1 MSMSEVN
8 KGGRPREEPTNV
20 RSVRLPNRV
29 WKLVQKASKGSR
41 SVNEYIQT
49 LIENDLIKR
58 KMLKKSERKKL
69 SSKTRWTKNGT
80 KGETLTPLRTSLK
93 VTAHERIV
101 EVNKVESDIKAGMK
115 FKFPWLNEAGV
126 TK

>member
-1 MSMSEVN
+1 MNMSEVN

-20 RSVRLPNRV
+20 RSIRLPNRV

-69 SSKTRWTKNGT
+69 SSKT
-80 KGETLTPLRTSLK
+80 SK
-93 VTAHERIV
+93 VR
-101 EVNKVESDIKAGMK
+101 SQ
-115 FKFPWLNEAGV
+115 
-126 TK
+126 

>member
-1 MSMSEVN
+1 MSEVN

-69 SSKTRWTKNGT
+69 SFKTTTK
-80 KGETLTPLRTSLK
+80 RSQ
-93 VTAHERIV
+93 
-101 EVNKVESDIKAGMK
+101 
-115 FKFPWLNEAGV
+115 
-126 TK
+126 

>member
-1 MSMSEVN
+1 MSEVN

-29 WKLVQKASKGSR
+29 WKLVQKASKSSR

-69 SSKTRWTKNGT
+69 SSKT
-80 KGETLTPLRTSLK
+80 SK
-93 VTAHERIV
+93 VR
-101 EVNKVESDIKAGMK
+101 SQ
-115 FKFPWLNEAGV
+115 
-126 TK
+126 

>member
-1 MSMSEVN
+1 MTMSEVN

-20 RSVRLPNRV
+20 RSVRLPTRV
-29 WKLVQKASKGSR
+29 WTLVQKASKGSR

-69 SSKTRWTKNGT
+69 SSKTSTK
-80 KGETLTPLRTSLK
+80 RS
-93 VTAHERIV
+93 R
-101 EVNKVESDIKAGMK
+101 
-115 FKFPWLNEAGV
+115 
-126 TK
+126 

>member
-1 MSMSEVN
+1 MIMSEVN

-20 RSVRLPNRV
+20 RSIRVPNRV
-29 WKLVQKASKGSR
+29 WKLVQKASKSSR

-69 SSKTRWTKNGT
+69 SSKTSTK
-80 KGETLTPLRTSLK
+80 RSQ
-93 VTAHERIV
+93 
-101 EVNKVESDIKAGMK
+101 
-115 FKFPWLNEAGV
+115 
-126 TK
+126 

>member
-58 KMLKKSERKKL
+58 KMLKKSERKRL
-69 SSKTRWTKNGT
+69 SSKTSTK
-80 KGETLTPLRTSLK
+80 RSQ
-93 VTAHERIV
+93 
-101 EVNKVESDIKAGMK
+101 
-115 FKFPWLNEAGV
+115 
-126 TK
+126 

>member
-1 MSMSEVN
+1 MTMSEVN

-58 KMLKKSERKKL
+58 KMLNKSERKKL
-69 SSKTRWTKNGT
+69 SSKTSTK
-80 KGETLTPLRTSLK
+80 RSQ
-93 VTAHERIV
+93 
-101 EVNKVESDIKAGMK
+101 
-115 FKFPWLNEAGV
+115 
-126 TK
+126 

>member
-1 MSMSEVN
+1 MTMSEVN
-8 KGGRPREEPTNV
+8 KGGRPREEPSNV
-20 RSVRLPNRV
+20 RSIRLPQRV

-69 SSKTRWTKNGT
+69 SSKTSTK
-80 KGETLTPLRTSLK
+80 RSQ
-93 VTAHERIV
+93 
-101 EVNKVESDIKAGMK
+101 
-115 FKFPWLNEAGV
+115 
-126 TK
+126 

>member
-1 MSMSEVN
+1 MIMSEVN

-20 RSVRLPNRV
+20 RSIRLPNRV
-29 WKLVQKASKGSR
+29 WKLVQKSSKGSR

-69 SSKTRWTKNGT
+69 SSKTSTK
-80 KGETLTPLRTSLK
+80 RSQ
-93 VTAHERIV
+93 
-101 EVNKVESDIKAGMK
+101 
-115 FKFPWLNEAGV
+115 
-126 TK
+126 

>member
-1 MSMSEVN
+1 MSEVT
-8 KGGRPREEPTNV
+8 KCGRPREEPTNV
-20 RSVRLPNRV
+20 RSIRVPDRV

-69 SSKTRWTKNGT
+69 SSKTT
-80 KGETLTPLRTSLK
+80 KGRSQ
-93 VTAHERIV
+93 
-101 EVNKVESDIKAGMK
+101 
-115 FKFPWLNEAGV
+115 
-126 TK
+126 

>member
-1 MSMSEVN
+1 MTMSEVN

-29 WKLVQKASKGSR
+29 WKLVQKASRGSR

-69 SSKTRWTKNGT
+69 SSKTSTK
-80 KGETLTPLRTSLK
+80 RSQ
-93 VTAHERIV
+93 
-101 EVNKVESDIKAGMK
+101 
-115 FKFPWLNEAGV
+115 
-126 TK
+126 

>member
-1 MSMSEVN
+1 MSEVN

-41 SVNEYIQT
+41 SVIEYIQT

-69 SSKTRWTKNGT
+69 SSKTSTK
-80 KGETLTPLRTSLK
+80 RSQ
-93 VTAHERIV
+93 
-101 EVNKVESDIKAGMK
+101 
-115 FKFPWLNEAGV
+115 
-126 TK
+126 

>member
-20 RSVRLPNRV
+20 RSIRLPNRV

-58 KMLKKSERKKL
+58 KMLKKSDRKKL
-69 SSKTRWTKNGT
+69 SSKTST
-80 KGETLTPLRTSLK
+80 
-93 VTAHERIV
+93 
-101 EVNKVESDIKAGMK
+101 
-115 FKFPWLNEAGV
+115 
-126 TK
+126 

>member
-1 MSMSEVN
+1 MSGVN

-69 SSKTRWTKNGT
+69 SSK
-80 KGETLTPLRTSLK
+80 
-93 VTAHERIV
+93 
-101 EVNKVESDIKAGMK
+101 IKSQ
-115 FKFPWLNEAGV
+115 FC
-126 TK
+126 

>member
-58 KMLKKSERKKL
+58 KMLKKSERKKP
-69 SSKTRWTKNGT
+69 SSKT
-80 KGETLTPLRTSLK
+80 SK
-93 VTAHERIV
+93 VR
-101 EVNKVESDIKAGMK
+101 SQ
-115 FKFPWLNEAGV
+115 
-126 TK
+126 

>member
-1 MSMSEVN
+1 MIMSEVN

-69 SSKTRWTKNGT
+69 SSKTSTK
-80 KGETLTPLRTSLK
+80 
-93 VTAHERIV
+93 RIQ
-101 EVNKVESDIKAGMK
+101 
-115 FKFPWLNEAGV
+115 
-126 TK
+126 

>member
-29 WKLVQKASKGSR
+29 WKLVQRASKGSR

-69 SSKTRWTKNGT
+69 YSKTSTK
-80 KGETLTPLRTSLK
+80 
-93 VTAHERIV
+93 RIQ
-101 EVNKVESDIKAGMK
+101 
-115 FKFPWLNEAGV
+115 
-126 TK
+126 

>member
-1 MSMSEVN
+1 MSEVN
-8 KGGRPREEPTNV
+8 RGGRPREEPTNV
-20 RSVRLPNRV
+20 RSIRLPNRV

-69 SSKTRWTKNGT
+69 SSKTSTK
-80 KGETLTPLRTSLK
+80 R
-93 VTAHERIV
+93 
-101 EVNKVESDIKAGMK
+101 NK
-115 FKFPWLNEAGV
+115 
-126 TK
+126 

>member
-29 WKLVQKASKGSR
+29 WKLVQKASENSR

-69 SSKTRWTKNGT
+69 SSKTSTK
-80 KGETLTPLRTSLK
+80 RS
-93 VTAHERIV
+93 R
-101 EVNKVESDIKAGMK
+101 
-115 FKFPWLNEAGV
+115 
-126 TK
+126 

>member
-1 MSMSEVN
+1 MSEVN
-8 KGGRPREEPTNV
+8 RGGRPREEPTNV
-20 RSVRLPNRV
+20 RSIRLPNRI

-69 SSKTRWTKNGT
+69 SSKTSTK
-80 KGETLTPLRTSLK
+80 R
-93 VTAHERIV
+93 
-101 EVNKVESDIKAGMK
+101 NK
-115 FKFPWLNEAGV
+115 
-126 TK
+126 

>member
-69 SSKTRWTKNGT
+69 SSKTTK
-80 KGETLTPLRTSLK
+80 
-93 VTAHERIV
+93 
-101 EVNKVESDIKAGMK
+101 
-115 FKFPWLNEAGV
+115 
-126 TK
+126 

>member
-1 MSMSEVN
+1 MSELN

-20 RSVRLPNRV
+20 RSIRIPDRI
-29 WKLVQKASKGSR
+29 WKLVQKASKSSR

-69 SSKTRWTKNGT
+69 FSKTSTKR
-80 KGETLTPLRTSLK
+80 LQ
-93 VTAHERIV
+93 
-101 EVNKVESDIKAGMK
+101 
-115 FKFPWLNEAGV
+115 
-126 TK
+126 

>member
-1 MSMSEVN
+1 MTMSEVN

-69 SSKTRWTKNGT
+69 SS
-80 KGETLTPLRTSLK
+80 
-93 VTAHERIV
+93 
-101 EVNKVESDIKAGMK
+101 
-115 FKFPWLNEAGV
+115 
-126 TK
+126 

>member
-1 MSMSEVN
+1 MIMSEVN

-20 RSVRLPNRV
+20 RSVRLPNRI

-69 SSKTRWTKNGT
+69 SSKT
-80 KGETLTPLRTSLK
+80 SK
-93 VTAHERIV
+93 VR
-101 EVNKVESDIKAGMK
+101 SQ
-115 FKFPWLNEAGV
+115 
-126 TK
+126 

>member
-69 SSKTRWTKNGT
+69 SSKTSSKR
-80 KGETLTPLRTSLK
+80 SQ
-93 VTAHERIV
+93 
-101 EVNKVESDIKAGMK
+101 
-115 FKFPWLNEAGV
+115 
-126 TK
+126 

>member
-20 RSVRLPNRV
+20 RSIRLPNRV

-41 SVNEYIQT
+41 SINEYLLS

-58 KMLKKSERKKL
+58 KMLKKSDRKRL
-69 SSKTRWTKNGT
+69 SSKTSK
-80 KGETLTPLRTSLK
+80 
-93 VTAHERIV
+93 ERS
-101 EVNKVESDIKAGMK
+101 KQ
-115 FKFPWLNEAGV
+115 
-126 TK
+126 

>member
-1 MSMSEVN
+1 MSMSEFN

-69 SSKTRWTKNGT
+69 SSKTSTK
-80 KGETLTPLRTSLK
+80 RSQ
-93 VTAHERIV
+93 
-101 EVNKVESDIKAGMK
+101 
-115 FKFPWLNEAGV
+115 
-126 TK
+126 

>member
-1 MSMSEVN
+1 MNMSEVN
-8 KGGRPREEPTNV
+8 KGGRPKEEPTNV
-20 RSVRLPNRV
+20 RSVRLPIRV

-69 SSKTRWTKNGT
+69 SSKTSTK
-80 KGETLTPLRTSLK
+80 
-93 VTAHERIV
+93 RIQ
-101 EVNKVESDIKAGMK
+101 
-115 FKFPWLNEAGV
+115 
-126 TK
+126 

>member
-20 RSVRLPNRV
+20 RSVRLPDRV

-69 SSKTRWTKNGT
+69 SSKTSTK
-80 KGETLTPLRTSLK
+80 RSQ
-93 VTAHERIV
+93 
-101 EVNKVESDIKAGMK
+101 
-115 FKFPWLNEAGV
+115 
-126 TK
+126 

>member
-1 MSMSEVN
+1 MSEVT

-20 RSVRLPNRV
+20 RSIRVPDRV

-69 SSKTRWTKNGT
+69 SSKTSTK
-80 KGETLTPLRTSLK
+80 RS
-93 VTAHERIV
+93 R
-101 EVNKVESDIKAGMK
+101 
-115 FKFPWLNEAGV
+115 
-126 TK
+126 

>member
-29 WKLVQKASKGSR
+29 WKLVQKASKSSR

-69 SSKTRWTKNGT
+69 SSKTSTK
-80 KGETLTPLRTSLK
+80 RSQ
-93 VTAHERIV
+93 
-101 EVNKVESDIKAGMK
+101 
-115 FKFPWLNEAGV
+115 
-126 TK
+126 

>member
-1 MSMSEVN
+1 MTMSEVN

-69 SSKTRWTKNGT
+69 SSKST
-80 KGETLTPLRTSLK
+80 
-93 VTAHERIV
+93 
-101 EVNKVESDIKAGMK
+101 
-115 FKFPWLNEAGV
+115 
-126 TK
+126 